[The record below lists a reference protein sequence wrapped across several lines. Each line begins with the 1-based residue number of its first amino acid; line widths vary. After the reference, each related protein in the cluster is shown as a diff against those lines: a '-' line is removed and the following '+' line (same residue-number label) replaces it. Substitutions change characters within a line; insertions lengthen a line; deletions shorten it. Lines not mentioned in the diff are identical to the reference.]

1 MDRMSSVPRKWT
13 PNYTQATQFEAR
25 RLAEMVDQLPAVI
38 LDMDNSELIRQAAL
52 ECFFVHV
59 RPLIEFVGIRPP
71 DPRDRSARDTL
82 TNTNWPPTLDAAL
95 RARLDADW
103 EMVSQHLVHF
113 SKARVVDETGRVV
126 VPSTDRSSLERIA
139 NDVLEVWDQYAT
151 ASSALLVPHRA
162 RFGLLFG

>member
-1 MDRMSSVPRKWT
+1 MQVKCADQAGEAATFGRK
-13 PNYTQATQFEAR
+13 
-25 RLAEMVDQLPAVI
+25 LADAGVNIRGLLEVSICQGEVI
-38 LDMDNSELIRQAAL
+38 L

-59 RPLIEFVGIRPP
+59 RTLIEFLGIRPP
-71 DPRDRSARDTL
+71 DPRDRSARDTF
-82 TNTNWPPTLDAAL
+82 TNTNWPPTFDAAQ

-113 SKARVVDETGRVV
+113 SKARVVHETGRVV

-151 ASSALLVPHRA
+151 ASNTLLVPHRA
-162 RFGLLFG
+162 SGAAG

>member
-1 MDRMSSVPRKWT
+1 MSSVPPKWT
-13 PNYTQATQFEAR
+13 PNYKQASQFEAR

-59 RPLIEFVGIRPP
+59 RTPIEFLGIRPP
-71 DPRDRSARDTL
+71 DPRDRSARDTF
-82 TNTNWPPTLDAAL
+82 TNTNWPPTFDAAL

-113 SKARVVDETGRVV
+113 SRPVLLMKQAASSCRAPTA
-126 VPSTDRSSLERIA
+126 VPWKGSPTMCSKSGPIRSSE
-139 NDVLEVWDQYAT
+139 QYLA
-151 ASSALLVPHRA
+151 RA
-162 RFGLLFG
+162 APG

>member
-1 MDRMSSVPRKWT
+1 MRSSRVSVPASSSSATSSRIGVGHAGAVSSLPPKWT
-13 PNYTQATQFEAR
+13 SNYKQATQFEAR

-59 RPLIEFVGIRPP
+59 RQLIEFLGIRPP
-71 DPRDRSARDTL
+71 DPRDRSARDTF
-82 TNTNWPPTLDAAL
+82 TNTNWPPTFDAAL

-113 SKARVVDETGRVV
+113 SSMWT
-126 VPSTDRSSLERIA
+126 L
-139 NDVLEVWDQYAT
+139 
-151 ASSALLVPHRA
+151 
-162 RFGLLFG
+162 